1 MKILY
6 IAAVSNQISG
16 GTSVMNRNLQVLQSV
31 PNADVVDIRVK
42 MQSKINALIA
52 AFTGGN
58 FILSRKDERMI
69 LKKVQE
75 EHFDYVF
82 QEGTSSGHLAKQ
94 LHRLGTKLIVFA
106 HNVETM
112 LYEERLSSYRFN
124 PIETIKFWSIKRN
137 EKKSVRHCYKLVTL
151 TSRDSDNFL
160 KKFERKADAII
171 PISFAS
177 AIKEPICAENQ
188 EEHFCLFV
196 GSNFFPNV
204 EGMNW
209 FIKNVVPFINM
220 KVKVVGSCC
229 NGLAPIPEFLNDK
242 VEYLGLVDDLS
253 SFYQHATIV
262 IAPIFKGSG
271 MKTKTVEAMSYGK
284 TIIGTNECFQGIN
297 CDYTKIGAL
306 CNTAE
311 EFIVAIN
318 NHDGS
323 KHNKYTADLFESY
336 FSNKAVQPLFKALF
350 EY

>member
-6 IAAVSNQISG
+6 VAAVSNQVSG
-16 GTSVMNRNLQVLQSV
+16 GTAVMNRNLKLIRKIAGAEVEELQVS
-31 PNADVVDIRVK
+31 
-42 MQSKINALIA
+42 MQSKIDALFA

-58 FILSRKDERMI
+58 FILSRIDEKRI
-69 LKKVQE
+69 LKKVSE

-82 QEGTSSGHLAKQ
+82 QEGTSSGHLAEQ
-94 LHRLGTKLIVFA
+94 LHCLGTKLVVFA

-124 PIETIKFWSIKRN
+124 PIEAIKFWSIRRN
-137 EKKSVRHCYKLVTL
+137 EKKSVRYCSKLVTL

-160 KKFERKADAII
+160 KKFGRKADAII

-177 AIKEPICAENQ
+177 AMKEPICTENQ
-188 EEHFCLFV
+188 EERFCLFV

-209 FIKNVVPFINM
+209 FIKNVAPFINM

-229 NGLAPIPEFLNDK
+229 NGLATIPEMLNDK
-242 VEYLGLVDDLS
+242 VECLGLVDDLS
-253 SFYQHATIV
+253 SFYQHATVV

-284 TIIGTNECFQGIN
+284 TIIGTDECFQGIE
-297 CDYTKIGAL
+297 CDYSEIGAL

-323 KHNKYTADLFESY
+323 KHNKYTAELFESH

>member
-16 GTSVMNRNLQVLQSV
+16 GTSVMNRNLQILQSV
-31 PNADVVDIRVK
+31 PNADVVDVQVK
-42 MQSKINALIA
+42 MQSKINAFIA

-69 LKKVQE
+69 LKKVEE

-94 LHRLGTKLIVFA
+94 LHRLGTKLVVFA

-124 PIETIKFWSIKRN
+124 LIEAIKFWSIKRN
-137 EKKSVRHCYKLVTL
+137 EKKAVRYCSKLVTL
-151 TSRDSDNFL
+151 TTRDSDNFF
-160 KKFERKADAII
+160 KKFGRKADTII

-177 AIKEPICAENQ
+177 VKDSMCTEDQ
-188 EEHFCLFV
+188 EERFCLFV

-209 FIKNVVPFINM
+209 FIKNVAPFINM

-229 NGLAPIPEFLNDK
+229 NALAPLPEILNDK
-242 VEYLGLVDDLS
+242 VEFLGLVDDLS

-284 TIIGTNECFQGIN
+284 TIIGTDECFQGIE
-297 CDYTKIGAL
+297 CDYSRIGGL

-311 EFIVAIN
+311 EFIDAIN
-318 NHDGS
+318 KNDSHRL
-323 KHNKYTADLFESY
+323 NEYTKKLFESK
-336 FSNKAVQPLFKALF
+336 FSNSTVQTLFNGLF
-350 EY
+350 LS

>member
-6 IAAVSNQISG
+6 VAAVSNQVSG
-16 GTSVMNRNLQVLQSV
+16 GTAVMNRNLKLIRTIAGAEVEELQVS
-31 PNADVVDIRVK
+31 

-58 FILSRKDERMI
+58 FILSRRDEKKI
-69 LKKVQE
+69 LKKVTD

-94 LHRLGTKLIVFA
+94 LSKKGVSLIVFA

-112 LYEERLSSYRFN
+112 LYEERLSSYSFS
-124 PIETIKFWSIKRN
+124 PIEAIKYWSIKRN
-137 EKKSVRHCYKLVTL
+137 EKKSVKYCNKLVTL
-151 TSRDSDNFL
+151 TKRDDEIFL
-160 KKFERKADAII
+160 KKFGRKADMII
-171 PISFAS
+171 PISFDS
-177 AIKEPICAENQ
+177 MIDQPNNFDIKENY
-188 EEHFCLFV
+188 CLFV

-204 EGMNW
+204 DGMNW
-209 FIKNVVPFINM
+209 FVKNVAPFINM
-220 KVKVVGSCC
+220 RVKVVGTCC
-229 NGLAPIPEFLNDK
+229 NGLAPIPENLKEK
-242 VEYLGLVDDLS
+242 VEFLGLVDDLS

-262 IAPIFKGSG
+262 VAPIFKGSG

-284 TIIGTNECFQGIN
+284 TIIGTDECFQGIN

-311 EFIVAIN
+311 DFIAAIN

-323 KHNKYTADLFESY
+323 KHNKYTAELFESH

-350 EY
+350 E